1 MAGILKVD
9 KIRVTGSDSD
19 SISFDGSGNITFN
32 KTVTGD
38 NAAMVKLLDTTV
50 TDAASYI
57 LDNTYLN
64 STYDEYRLHVDLLP
78 ATDNTLLYH
87 YAYYGDSSTKV
98 TSTEHGIQAY
108 SPDGGSVYTNTDI
121 DIFYRPCRYNIGN
134 AAGEGVRYEAIIQ
147 NVNSTTQPYCIHGHY
162 NQGLTGG
169 THVGGIFYGSAQP
182 AYRDRTLR
190 GIQFIFNSG
199 NIASGYIKL
208 YGIK

>member
-1 MAGILKVD
+1 MQFECGIRPL
-9 KIRVTGSDSD
+9 
-19 SISFDGSGNITFN
+19 
-32 KTVTGD
+32 GD
-38 NAAMVKLLDTTV
+38 FPCRWTW
-50 TDAASYI
+50 I
-57 LDNTYLN
+57 IQ
-64 STYDEYRLHVDLLP
+64 P
-78 ATDNTLLYH
+78 P
-87 YAYYGDSSTKV
+87 GD
-98 TSTEHGIQAY
+98 
-108 SPDGGSVYTNTDI
+108 TDI